1 MSFTMVQT
9 NIHSSFAV
17 LSSCTPDLLAHQILF
32 LNKNDLF
39 EKKITHSDI
48 KNFFP
53 VSHHVFNVAHGLDHS
68 PHFRRITM
76 ENVGTY
82 GLVEITLRN
91 GLLG

>member
-9 NIHSSFAV
+9 NIHSPFIV
-17 LSSCTPDLLAHQILF
+17 LSSCMSNLLVHQILF

-53 VSHHVFNVAHGLDHS
+53 VSHHMLYIAHGLDQS

-76 ENVGTY
+76 ENMGIY
-82 GLVEITLRN
+82 GRAEITLRN